1 MVTSWEWGVGNIKRQ
16 GAASE
21 ILKNIPLL
29 LGGIFLIYLAVVDE
43 TLFTAITMGGLH
55 NRVLVTIATTL
66 AAGVPMFFAV
76 GLFKKSI
83 LVGQET
89 IYYYEELLKRKS
101 FWILTIVLLAIITF
115 LVLLQGRAATIQGIV
130 AVVGSV
136 SLSIYLVIYIRKI

>member
-1 MVTSWEWGVGNIKRQ
+1 M
-16 GAASE
+16 
-21 ILKNIPLL
+21 
-29 LGGIFLIYLAVVDE
+29 IYLAAVDE
-43 TLFTAITMGGLH
+43 TLFTAITMGDLH
-55 NRVLVTIATTL
+55 NRLLVTIATTL

-101 FWILTIVLLAIITF
+101 FWILTIILLAIVTF
-115 LVLLQGRAATIQGIV
+115 LVLLQGRVATIQGIV

-136 SLSIYLVIYIRKI
+136 SLSIYLVIYMRKI